1 MNKHFEVLHRRGAG
15 IGGGAADAFRHIYWS
30 YRMTEDLGPDA
41 AKRFADA
48 HEITVPTPD
57 GDRLMDLFNNNLGR
71 RLALDPAN
79 KGRPAE
85 DVVLEAIKKGQAQTQ
100 PFKTRSTKTRVTPPP
115 GIPLRRKSPSGL

>member
-15 IGGGAADAFRHIYWS
+15 IGVGTADAFRHIYWS
-30 YRMTEDLGPDA
+30 YRMTEKLGPDA
-41 AKRFADA
+41 AKKFADG
-48 HEITVPTPD
+48 HEITDPTPD

-71 RLALDPAN
+71 RLAVDPAN
-79 KGRPAE
+79 KGRPAG
-85 DVVLEAIKKGQAQTQ
+85 DVILEAIKKGDAQTQ